1 MTFEQAYTNNTILEK
16 GQIVYSTDGKF
27 YYLGN
32 GVSSFRNILPLPV
45 EKRKPVPEGEYRFN
59 YPLLNIDGDVSVD
72 RRLLHLEGREF
83 IRKNVILLLD
93 ETISAGQ
100 TRTTI
105 KVKPFKFD
113 SERDEDD
120 ELRPED
126 ILNIAKEQRFLI
138 TSLTGNT
145 SVIEAAEDVEDLNVN
160 VGAIDF
166 VIEPKTFKNT
176 YEKGSLIYF
185 SGAALLNRLTDIE
198 LTARRYG
205 RILANSFS
213 IGYILEDI
221 NTFGGNE
228 EDGEV
233 LILPKSVETI
243 RIYLFVKIKKGQDF
257 YIESEDETYFITANE
272 DAGPGEV
279 ELNIT
284 ENNLPVSILAK
295 QNDVIYL
302 ESSFLQG
309 FLNVDPGK
317 VQLGV
322 QQQAKNNA
330 IGQLKQVLLAN
341 ADVPITTL
349 PLFETKEGYLFHGQ
363 LIEVFDTTAEERE
376 VYKFQ
381 VRALDGNLEPTVFV
395 IPDTPNVVN
404 VTIEPVFLTDNI
416 GNIDGSWVAEEPK
429 YSTMSRLNLNLQE
442 FQLEAK
448 NISANAQ
455 SIASVSGRVSNFE
468 AETFITAQ
476 VTQVNGI
483 NVTETLAQIQLN
495 ADGTSQTSNIKL
507 LASSIDVD
515 GILKVTNSATFNPET
530 NIAFTSYS
538 VNFITT
544 RPDSSALVVGDIWR
558 RLTTSGGTEFVPYI
572 YTATGWKINHTAIDA
587 GNIITGTIS
596 VDRINIGAIGDVLLG
611 SQTFIDNIA
620 AILGDPDFEIGQ
632 VSIYKQTTAPVGTV
646 EAPLK
651 IGDIWIDITQDTDGV
666 PKNYHYV
673 YSDNIWVRL
682 FSKIEG
688 GIITTG
694 SISVN
699 KLGADIIESGFIKAS
714 LLNVNQIIVDGNI
727 AKSDTVNVTIK
738 SVTAPVIRSDG
749 KPLQVGDLWT
759 KPETEEIEGEVTEI
773 GKDLYRLDSFTD
785 GVANWVRAYTYIS
798 GGDIVTGTI
807 DTDRLDVNQIITV
820 GTIAT
825 QAEVEAV
832 QTNLT
837 NLDNSLGT
845 LATLSDV
852 GFGNLNATIIQDG
865 KIKTD
870 LLAADVVLV
879 GDLDTVDN
887 ALQQL
892 ISDTEISLQNYAD
905 SQAGTAELNAQNSI
919 AQQLGFINYAALVAN
934 AVDGTT
940 LIIGGLINTDLITAT
955 NLIIQTGF
963 ISTLFSNEIILNT
976 NGVIKSST
984 FDTPEATK
992 KFIIKDDGTAQFF
1005 EVEVSGKLVTG
1016 AGSEIDGEFITNIIK
1031 SSNFETGANS
1041 YVSDISRNIQN
1052 TQGDRT
1058 SEEFADDNAF
1068 NKTIITTSSIFTGDA
1083 VDEGKIPFTS
1093 TSGIDDFL
1101 YSKNGT
1107 FIDLSEGNILSKNF
1121 SILNGNASF
1130 RGRITGGTITIGS
1143 GLSVFKAN
1151 SAGIYLGNIAFNSA
1165 PFSVTPQGSLKST
1178 SGTIGGWIIQENLL
1192 KSADANARIELNKSK
1207 NRVSIFDDVAEK
1219 VAMGYLEGLPRNSV
1233 PGEFWTAGDYGF
1245 WVKEG
1250 YNLVIDGNVEYVNGD
1265 WLIENDAS
1273 LLIQTSDDPPKTVLR
1288 LGTSAGSKGLFIFDA
1303 DGNLSSKFTS
1313 TELFIGKDV
1322 DAVDDTPAIRQFLRF
1337 TNGELTV
1344 RGTLNA
1350 DDITAGT
1357 LSAELIDV
1365 DTLFAEDVLS
1375 QTATITGTL
1384 TASTATGK
1392 VEISGTGIKAYLIVP
1407 EDPDILTVNIPSD
1420 GSAPYFKGAVV
1431 TETNS
1436 VVDGQFITVNT
1447 ITADKINV
1455 DNLSAIKADLGAV
1468 TAGSI
1473 VITQNNAENPPEPIN
1488 RLWFNDGN
1496 DGGIAVG
1503 GLVKA
1508 SAPFRLT
1515 NAGILTA
1522 TSANITGTITATAG
1536 AIGGITIANNQI
1548 NSTNDA
1554 FIVTSA
1560 GALTATSGKIG
1571 GWRLTTTKLSSGD
1584 ANETRIELDEGLNR
1598 VSVLKADNSY
1608 AVVMGYLSG
1617 LPKFIPTWTAIRKFA
1632 INDVVLFETDYY
1644 KALTANSDKQ
1654 PTQNE
1659 TDWELLI
1666 DYSPNW
1672 DASNYGFWIAQ
1683 GDRAVIDGDTDFVS
1697 GSWLVQEDA
1706 SFLIQSGGATVA
1718 RLGTYNGT
1726 RGLFFNEGATGT
1738 AFRSTLT
1745 PSTLYVGNDSSHLRW
1760 DGTNLIIK
1768 GNIRQTASGT
1778 EVLEPNIVG
1787 TWNSETPY
1795 DRGDVVLHP
1804 DGNRYIWTGTNGTVN
1819 ISIPNAN
1826 WLLFVEQ
1833 GVQGIQGVQGDPA
1846 PQVISQYSADG
1857 ATDWVNDFD
1866 GSIHKFIRISVDGGA
1881 SYNITKIVGDQ
1892 GIPGSVTEYQYAVNS
1907 SLTVAPVEADWK
1919 NTVDPVGAGQFLW
1932 TRIRVCIDGDC
1943 LSWSAGIRLTGEEGD
1958 QGEPGEPGNGIA
1970 STTTTYQLSAN
1981 GTTPPPDSP
1990 TEDWLIA
1997 IPTLVQGQF
2006 LWTRVVITYTD
2017 NTTSTSYITS
2027 YIPIDGTNGLAGP
2040 GVVYR
2045 GTWAAGVQYIRNPQR
2060 ADVVLFNGDYWIAKQ
2075 TNTDVT
2081 PILGDNWDD
2090 FGATFTSVATG
2101 LLLTENAVVTKT
2113 ISIGKD
2119 NTIGLVGDTDYPYI
2133 TIGQGAQIGYDK
2145 TGIFIGQDNVATVAV
2160 PKLSLKSSTNSLL
2173 WDGTN
2178 LSVTG
2183 AVRATSGSFS
2193 GSISASTATF
2203 GNLALGVGGSFN
2215 SIPNS
2220 TNVGAV
2226 LGLVG
2231 GAGQLPNG
2239 WEYSAPV
2246 DFLSSSLTV
2255 NTANANDLTLNFTG
2269 DRTGEA
2275 GGFLQIFLMSND
2287 NVIPTFGDVEWTLSL
2302 GAFSIT
2308 QIVPDSILGSI
2319 RFILQELDADK
2330 TPLAENRIELHES
2343 ATSITKITLANTR
2356 YLKVF
2361 FEINLTDILGSADEP
2376 NFNFTLTQPQLEQNP
2391 SRSAF
2396 QPTPTSAFIINSPNF
2411 KVTNTGVVTA
2421 VNGSFTG
2428 EITATSGSL
2437 GALNVGGTLTLDT
2450 TNGVIESA
2458 EYYLD
2463 TTEGIRIDKNSIA
2476 LGFNTVAG
2484 TIRSRLLIT
2493 QTGIYRD
2500 FAPGGDNE
2508 WFLKDDGLTLNSG
2521 QSVRIKNDTEST
2533 DLATG
2538 STIIEGGLVAK
2549 KNARFGNV
2557 FVHGGTYHS
2566 SEGNAG
2572 ITGFITTGGGTINY
2586 ENGLI
2591 VSIT

>member
-1 MTFEQAYTNNTILEK
+1 MTFEQAYTDNTTLEK

-138 TSLTGNT
+138 TSLSGNT
-145 SVIEAAEDVEDLNVN
+145 SVIEAAEDVEDLNVS

-198 LTARRYG
+198 STARRYG

-257 YIESEDETYFITANE
+257 YIESENETYFITANE

-442 FQLEAK
+442 FQLEVK

-596 VDRINIGAIGDVLLG
+596 
-611 SQTFIDNIA
+611 
-620 AILGDPDFEIGQ
+620 
-632 VSIYKQTTAPVGTV
+632 
-646 EAPLK
+646 
-651 IGDIWIDITQDTDGV
+651 
-666 PKNYHYV
+666 
-673 YSDNIWVRL
+673 
-682 FSKIEG
+682 
-688 GIITTG
+688 
-694 SISVN
+694 
-699 KLGADIIESGFIKAS
+699 
-714 LLNVNQIIVDGNI
+714 
-727 AKSDTVNVTIK
+727 
-738 SVTAPVIRSDG
+738 
-749 KPLQVGDLWT
+749 
-759 KPETEEIEGEVTEI
+759 
-773 GKDLYRLDSFTD
+773 
-785 GVANWVRAYTYIS
+785 
-798 GGDIVTGTI
+798 
-807 DTDRLDVNQIITV
+807 TDRLNVNQIITV

-825 QAEVEAV
+825 QADVNDVVTDLEDFIDSTDIAAR
-832 QTNLT
+832 
-837 NLDNSLGT
+837 DDIAFRLGYT
-845 LATLSDV
+845 DFADLVTKAED
-852 GFGNLNATIIQDG
+852 GQTIISG
-865 KIKTD
+865 GFIRTS
-870 LLAADVVLV
+870 LIE
-879 GDLDTVDN
+879 VDN
-887 ALQQL
+887 
-892 ISDTEISLQNYAD
+892 
-905 SQAGTAELNAQNSI
+905 
-919 AQQLGFINYAALVAN
+919 
-934 AVDGTT
+934 
-940 LIIGGLINTDLITAT
+940 
-955 NLIIQTGF
+955 
-963 ISTLFSNEIILNT
+963 
-976 NGVIKSST
+976 
-984 FDTPEATK
+984 
-992 KFIIKDDGTAQFF
+992 
-1005 EVEVSGKLVTG
+1005 
-1016 AGSEIDGEFITNIIK
+1016 
-1031 SSNFETGANS
+1031 
-1041 YVSDISRNIQN
+1041 
-1052 TQGDRT
+1052 
-1058 SEEFADDNAF
+1058 
-1068 NKTIITTSSIFTGDA
+1068 
-1083 VDEGKIPFTS
+1083 
-1093 TSGIDDFL
+1093 
-1101 YSKNGT
+1101 
-1107 FIDLSEGNILSKNF
+1107 
-1121 SILNGNASF
+1121 
-1130 RGRITGGTITIGS
+1130 
-1143 GLSVFKAN
+1143 
-1151 SAGIYLGNIAFNSA
+1151 
-1165 PFSVTPQGSLKST
+1165 
-1178 SGTIGGWIIQENLL
+1178 
-1192 KSADANARIELNKSK
+1192 
-1207 NRVSIFDDVAEK
+1207 
-1219 VAMGYLEGLPRNSV
+1219 
-1233 PGEFWTAGDYGF
+1233 
-1245 WVKEG
+1245 
-1250 YNLVIDGNVEYVNGD
+1250 
-1265 WLIENDAS
+1265 
-1273 LLIQTSDDPPKTVLR
+1273 
-1288 LGTSAGSKGLFIFDA
+1288 
-1303 DGNLSSKFTS
+1303 
-1313 TELFIGKDV
+1313 
-1322 DAVDDTPAIRQFLRF
+1322 
-1337 TNGELTV
+1337 
-1344 RGTLNA
+1344 
-1350 DDITAGT
+1350 
-1357 LSAELIDV
+1357 
-1365 DTLFAEDVLS
+1365 LFAENILS
-1375 QTATITGTL
+1375 QTAAITGTL

-1392 VEISGTGIKAYLIVP
+1392 VEISGAGIKAYLIVP
-1407 EDPDILTVNIPSD
+1407 EDPDTLTVNIPSD
-1420 GSAPYFKGAVV
+1420 GSAPYFKGAIV

-2319 RFILQELDADK
+2319 RFILQELDANK

-2343 ATSITKITLANTR
+2343 ATSITKITSANTR